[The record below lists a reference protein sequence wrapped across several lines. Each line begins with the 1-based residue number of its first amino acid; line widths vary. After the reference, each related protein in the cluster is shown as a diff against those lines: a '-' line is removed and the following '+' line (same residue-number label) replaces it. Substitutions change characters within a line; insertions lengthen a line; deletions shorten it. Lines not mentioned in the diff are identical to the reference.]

1 MKPLM
6 CTRLLS
12 FVVGALLCA
21 AAARGQ
27 QGYRPGEDEFDP
39 GPKTFVHAEKK
50 HRSLFHRPTKDT
62 PAEQLATAIERE
74 KAGRLRSAK
83 DAYDD
88 LVHHWHDSREAPEA
102 QFALARILFEQGKY
116 EKSFKAFQY
125 LIDHYAGRFKYNNAL
140 DYQHRIANQ
149 IMSDRWGDV
158 LFMPG
163 FEAPE
168 RALPLL
174 DQIIA
179 NGPNW
184 NKAPGVRL
192 TVGMIHEDLKD
203 YEDAVVAYDAVE
215 QHHAGSSE
223 AQTAAFRKAHCLYVL
238 SEKTPRDE
246 KRCRAALSALASFL
260 ARYKQS
266 ADRDDA
272 ETYLAELKTRLSE
285 MYYERALFYDE
296 IARRPTAALIAYRDF
311 LKKFPA
317 SERAQD
323 VYARIEELQ
332 QEVEE

>member
-1 MKPLM
+1 M
-6 CTRLLS
+6 CTRLLPL
-12 FVVGALLCA
+12 FAGALLCA
-21 AAARGQ
+21 SVARGQ
-27 QGYRPGEDEFDP
+27 QGYRPDDHEFDP

-50 HRSLFHRPTKDT
+50 SRSIFHRPAEDT
-62 PAEQLATAIERE
+62 PAEQLATAIARE
-74 KAGRLRSAK
+74 KAGRLRSARG
-83 DAYDD
+83 AYND
-88 LVHHWHDSREAPEA
+88 LVHHWHDSREATEA
-102 QFALARILFEQGKY
+102 QFALARILFEQRKY
-116 EKSFKAFQY
+116 EKSFEAFQY
-125 LIDHYAGRFKYNNAL
+125 LIDHYAGRFKYNDAL

-149 IMSDRWGDV
+149 IMNDRWGDV
-158 LFMPG
+158 LFLPG

-174 DQIIA
+174 NQIVA
-179 NGPNW
+179 NAPNW
-184 NKAPGVRL
+184 SKAPGVRL

-203 YEDAVVAYDAVE
+203 YEEAVGAYDAVE
-215 QHHAGSSE
+215 QHHAKSPE
-223 AQTAAFRKAHCLYVL
+223 AETAAFRKAHCLYVL

-260 ARYKQS
+260 ARHKQS
-266 ADRDDA
+266 PDRDEA

-285 MYYERALFYDE
+285 MYYGRALFYDE

-317 SERAQD
+317 SERAQV